1 MRTRPNGHI
10 WMAAEQF
17 YNAAEL
23 IWNSENIDINGYM
36 YPLIVNYAF
45 SCELALKSSEGKV
58 KFSEVT
64 PEGLLMST
72 NSESSVRGH
81 ELLSIFRKLKP
92 ETQNAIESEFESCTG
107 KSLIPLLEECSKY
120 FKKGRYSFEQKGG
133 SYSLSGVRTLAK
145 GLLDSIMAFGK
156 KHA

>member
-23 IWNSENIDINGYM
+23 IWNSENIDINGYVF
-36 YPLIVNYAF
+36 PLIVNYAF
-45 SCELALKSSEGKV
+45 SCELALKSSEGLV

-64 PEGLLMST
+64 PEGLLMAT

-81 ELLSIFRKLKP
+81 ELLSLFRKLKP
-92 ETQNAIESEFESCTG
+92 ETQNAIESEFESFTG
-107 KSLIPLLEECSKY
+107 ES
-120 FKKGRYSFEQKGG
+120 FKPFCWER
-133 SYSLSGVRTLAK
+133 
-145 GLLDSIMAFGK
+145 GLQ
-156 KHA
+156 